1 MNITNRITSATFSA
15 CITNKEELPKDD
27 LPIIALVGRSNVGKS
42 SLINSLTGRK
52 ELARTSSMPGKTL
65 TMNFYCINDAFYLVD
80 LPGYGYAKASK
91 ATRNKIQAMMD
102 DFFTSCNNLK
112 GVVQIIDIR
121 HKPSTLDLQM
131 HNWLKE
137 QHFNGFAVLTKS
149 DKLSNQQI
157 VKMRSTISK
166 DIRGVYIMCYSSK
179 TVAGRDEFLD
189 AIEKILGG
197 FAFKVTDSRAKV
209 KREDND
215 EPTSSLE
222 NEKVEKKAVENAIR
236 PSMTGETPGHQKKEK
251 SDNEGRENRER
262 RDNRNNQNFNR
273 ENRQGQ
279 DRKKNFR
286 HDNREGRESRDNN
299 ERNNGNRPKSGYRN
313 RFNRKDNQSAPKGN

>member
-15 CITNKEELPKDD
+15 CITNKEGLPKDD

-102 DFFTSCNNLK
+102 EFFSSCNNLK

-157 VKMRSTISK
+157 VKMRAAISK
-166 DIRGVYIMCYSSK
+166 EIRGVYLMCYSSK

-197 FAFKVTDSRAKV
+197 FAFKVTDTKSKPV
-209 KREDND
+209 RERDDVPEQVRPQSN
-215 EPTSSLE
+215 ERTEKEVISE
-222 NEKVEKKAVENAIR
+222 NVAR
-236 PSMTGETPGHQKKEK
+236 PGMTGETPGHQKKDN
-251 SDNEGRENRER
+251 SDSENHER
-262 RDNRNNQNFNR
+262 RDNKNLNFKSENRHGQGRNNRNFRQNNR
-273 ENRQGQ
+273 E
-279 DRKKNFR
+279 
-286 HDNREGRESRDNN
+286 NREGRENPDRNKVNGPRPNN
-299 ERNNGNRPKSGYRN
+299 RN
-313 RFNRKDNQSAPKGN
+313 RFNRRDKQNSQKEN

>member
-15 CITNKEELPKDD
+15 CITNKEGLPKDD

-102 DFFTSCNNLK
+102 EFFTSCNNIK

-137 QHFNGFAVLTKS
+137 QHFNGFAVLTKA
-149 DKLSNQQI
+149 DKLSNQQV

-166 DIRGVYIMCYSSK
+166 DIRGVYLMCYSSK
-179 TVAGRDEFLD
+179 TVAGRDDFLD

-197 FAFKVTDSRAKV
+197 FAFKVTESKS
-209 KREDND
+209 K
-215 EPTSSLE
+215 
-222 NEKVEKKAVENAIR
+222 AIR
-236 PSMTGETPGHQKKEK
+236 ERDDVQEQVKQQSDEKPEKEIKSETVERPGMTGETQGHQKKER
-251 SDNEGRENRER
+251 SDFDNRDRRENRNQTFSRESRQGQGRNNKNFRQSNRENREN
-262 RDNRNNQNFNR
+262 RDSQ
-273 ENRQGQ
+273 
-279 DRKKNFR
+279 
-286 HDNREGRESRDNN
+286 ESNK
-299 ERNNGNRPKSGYRN
+299 GNRPRPNNRN
-313 RFNRKDNQSAPKGN
+313 RFNRRDNKNSQKEN